1 MLSICGCITYACS
14 SQDRGDVTHDPGY
27 AMVSTDS
34 GNISGFR
41 RPPGGPAVSS
51 DPDGYVLQSDL
62 RTIF

>member
-27 AMVSTDS
+27 AMVSTDP

-41 RPPGGPAVSS
+41 RQAAQLSPLILM
-51 DPDGYVLQSDL
+51 DMCYN
-62 RTIF
+62 RT